1 MKHQKNIYKRG
12 QAVMVAVLFFLIIS
26 STIIAG
32 IVVPTANNIK
42 AAREA
47 FKARQSYLAADSATE
62 DALYRLNQGQTL
74 PSSFILSF
82 SDSVTASAL
91 ITTNASGATEIN
103 VNGNSGIT
111 TRSARGIFSAGSGVS
126 LSYSAQI
133 GTGGITINSGTING
147 SVYSNGNIVMTGAA
161 AIITGS
167 ATVANDSYP
176 SIDQTNSSGSS
187 TDLDFGKT
195 AALQDVAQGFQVS
208 TTTSVTFLR
217 VYLKKT
223 GSVGD
228 ITLRIV
234 STSGSN
240 PGGTTLA
247 SKNISASSVATSFA
261 YIPVPLSSPVALTPG
276 IQYWI
281 VLDYGSNHSSRY
293 YTTKVSTATYANG
306 VAKAGSWNSST
317 GGTWNAITPATG
329 DMFFDIYAGGTMNK
343 IEGISQ
349 YNKIRVGTGSIG
361 NAWAYEVKNADI
373 AGSLYCQSNTY
384 TYVLSSGAVK
394 SCTNQTSAPLLSY
407 PISDANITEWKSV
420 VTDATD
426 AISGGWAYTGNL
438 TIGYAGTS
446 TTVLRR
452 VNGNLTING
461 GGTATFGDLYVTG
474 NLTVSGGAHFIA
486 SSLYVGGNFINQG
499 EDMTVGLTKVSGTTS
514 LSGGSTLKTKGTFWS
529 VGNISLSGGSHIRL
543 DTSMGTRD
551 GLILSDGRVDGSGG
565 GDFDGSGTSGSYL
578 LIASLSDC
586 PGNCGGAANAVSL
599 SGGSGAV
606 AIFAPN
612 GYAYISGGSSLK
624 QVTAESMY
632 IGGNSSVNYDAG
644 LADIDFES
652 GPSSGW
658 VVESWDEVAN

>member
-1 MKHQKNIYKRG
+1 MKYQKNIYKRG
-12 QAVMVAVLFFLIIS
+12 QAVMVAVLFFLVIS

-42 AAREA
+42 ASREA

-62 DALYRLNQGQTL
+62 DALYRLNQGQVL
-74 PSSFILSF
+74 PSSFVLSF
-82 SDSVTASAL
+82 SDNVTASAL

-111 TRSARGIFSAGSGVS
+111 TRSAKGVFSAGSGVS
-126 LSYSAQI
+126 FPYTAQV
-133 GTGGITINSGTING
+133 GTGGITLDSGTING
-147 SVYSNGNIVMTGAA
+147 SVYSNGNIIMTRAA

-208 TTTSVTFLR
+208 TTTSITFVR

-223 GSVGD
+223 GGVGD

-234 STSGSN
+234 SNSGSN

-247 SKNISASSVATSFA
+247 SKNISASTVSTSFA

-276 IQYWI
+276 TQYWL
-281 VLDYGSNHSSRY
+281 VLDYGSNSSSKY

-317 GGTWNAITPATG
+317 GGTWNAITPSTG

-343 IEGISQ
+343 IEGLGQ
-349 YNKIRVGTGSIG
+349 YNKIRIGTGSVG

-373 AGSLYCQSNTY
+373 ASSLYCQSNTY

-394 SCTNQTSAPLLSY
+394 NCTNQTSAPLLSY
-407 PISDANITEWKSV
+407 PISDANINEWKSV
-420 VTDATD
+420 ITDAVN
-426 AISGGWAYTGNL
+426 AITGGWTYTGNL
-438 TIGYAGTS
+438 TIGSAGTT

-452 VNGNLTING
+452 INGNLTISS
-461 GGTATFGDLYVTG
+461 GTSTFGDLYVSG
-474 NLTVSGGAHFIA
+474 NLTVSGGGHFTA
-486 SSLYVGGNFINQG
+486 NNLYVGGNIINQG
-499 EDMTVGLTKVSGTTS
+499 EDMTVGITKVGGTTS
-514 LSGGSTLKTKGTFWS
+514 VTSGGDLYLKGNFWS
-529 VGNISLSGGSHIRL
+529 VGSVTASGGTTINLHSSL
-543 DTSMGTRD
+543 GSQD
-551 GLILSDGRVDGSGG
+551 GFLISDGRIDGSGG
-565 GDFDGSGTSGSYL
+565 GYFNGSGTSGSYFV
-578 LIASLSDC
+578 LIGLSDC
-586 PGNCGGAANAVSL
+586 PGNCGGATNAVSIN
-599 SGGSGAV
+599 GGSGAV
-606 AIFAPN
+606 AVFAPY
-612 GYAYISGGSSLK
+612 GTTVVDGGSALK
-624 QVTAESMY
+624 QVTGEQVV
-632 IGGNSSVNYDAG
+632 IQGGSSVTYEAG
-644 LADIDFES
+644 LSDIDFEA